1 MKKRQVLKFNADE
14 LCQTHY
20 KKQHAQTFKSKK
32 GTSTKLQTKCNSF
45 FAEKDSAKPTKP
57 TTWLTITKH
66 LTVVTAQKNAVGES
80 VHLLNLHYTEFFL
93 CKQVIFKTSTAKNSG

>member
-20 KKQHAQTFKSKK
+20 KKQHARTFKSKK

-45 FAEKDSAKPTKP
+45 FAEKDSAKQTPTA
-57 TTWLTITKH
+57 WRTITKH
-66 LTVVTAQKNAVGES
+66 LTVVTAQKNAVGKT
-80 VHLLNLHYTEFFL
+80 VHLRNLHCTEFCL
-93 CKQVIFKTSTAKNSG
+93 CKHDIIKTSTAKNSR